1 MKSSRPASPP
11 TGMGKARVRT
21 PPLAL
26 SRSPGSSLKG
36 NDMIRA
42 IEESPLYPIANPR
55 SIALFGASNR
65 PDSMGSNHLFA
76 LRDHGFE
83 GPIYPVHPT
92 EKRVMGLKAYHRAAD
107 LPEIPDLA
115 LIVLPTHIVPDVMKE
130 CGEAGI
136 RHAIVVSGGFR
147 EVGGE
152 GLKLEKRL
160 KDIAMQYGIRFLGP
174 NCIGVAN
181 PHGKLNTTFFEFD
194 GLPGYIGL
202 ASQSGS
208 FVTQMFSHLAG
219 YGLGF
224 STAIS
229 VGNEADTDIID
240 AMIYLGACPH
250 TKVLALY
257 VEAISRGEAFL
268 EAARAIIPHK
278 PIVAFYAG
286 GSEAGRRASFSHT
299 GAMAG
304 SDRIYDGIFRQCGVI
319 RATSI
324 TELFDFCWV
333 LVTQPA
339 PRGPRVVIQTQ
350 SGGPG
355 GAAADAC
362 DRNGLEL
369 PTLSGATIER
379 LTPIVPHTGSITNPV
394 DMTYHKDPEHYFHV
408 LPKVLIEEERAD
420 MLLIYLLL
428 PIQIVHQ
435 TLSRMGLSE
444 EQISD
449 EADKLIDAQCEAVA
463 HLAKTGGKPLVGYT
477 FRNLNERLIRG
488 LRERDI
494 PVFPEPQRA
503 ARALK
508 ALLDYARTRENLAPG
523 RAQTPLRPP
532 AVQMNR

>member
-1 MKSSRPASPP
+1 
-11 TGMGKARVRT
+11 
-21 PPLAL
+21 
-26 SRSPGSSLKG
+26 
-36 NDMIRA
+36 MIRS

-76 LRDHGFE
+76 LLDHGFE

-92 EKRVMGLKAYHRAAD
+92 ETQVMGLRAYRSVRD

-115 LIVLPTHIVPDVMKE
+115 LIVLPTHIVPEVMQE

-136 RHAIVVSGGFR
+136 RHAIIVSGGFR

-152 GLKLEKRL
+152 GIKLEQRL
-160 KDIAMQYGIRFLGP
+160 KDIALRYGIRFLGP
-174 NCIGVAN
+174 NCIGVSN
-181 PHGKLNTTFFEFD
+181 PDRKLNTTFFEFD
-194 GLPGYIGL
+194 GLPGFIGL

-208 FVTQMFSHLAG
+208 FVTQMFRHLAG

-229 VGNEADTDIID
+229 VGNETDTDIID
-240 AMIYLGACPH
+240 AMTYLGACSR
-250 TKVLALY
+250 TKVVALY
-257 VEAISRGEAFL
+257 VEAINRGQAFL
-268 EAARAIIPHK
+268 ETARAIIPHK
-278 PIVAFYAG
+278 PIVAFYSG

-304 SDRIYDGIFRQCGVI
+304 SDRIYDGVFRQCGVI
-319 RATSI
+319 RASSI

-333 LVTQPA
+333 LGSQP
-339 PRGPRVVIQTQ
+339 GPKGSRVIIQTH

-362 DRNGLEL
+362 DRLGLNL
-369 PTLSGATIER
+369 PPLSGETIKKLE
-379 LTPIVPHTGSITNPV
+379 PIVPHTGSITNPV
-394 DMTYHKDPEHYFHV
+394 DMTYHKDPDHYFHV
-408 LPKVLIEEERAD
+408 LPKLLLEERRAD

-428 PIQIVHQ
+428 PIQIVEQ

-444 EQISD
+444 EQVFD
-449 EADKLIDAQCEAVA
+449 EANKLIDAQCTSVA
-463 HLAKTGGKPLVGYT
+463 HLAKTSGKPLVGYT
-477 FRNLNERLIRG
+477 FRDMNERLIRG
-488 LRERDI
+488 LRDRGV

-508 ALLDYARTRENLAPG
+508 ALVDYTRIRGKLTVPNP
-523 RAQTPLRPP
+523 R
-532 AVQMNR
+532 